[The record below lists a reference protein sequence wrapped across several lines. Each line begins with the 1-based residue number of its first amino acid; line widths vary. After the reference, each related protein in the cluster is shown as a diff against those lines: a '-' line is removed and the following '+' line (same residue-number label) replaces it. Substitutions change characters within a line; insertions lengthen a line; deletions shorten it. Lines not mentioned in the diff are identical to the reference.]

1 MSADV
6 QERAARVRL
15 MIFDVDG
22 VLTDGRLYYGP
33 QGEWLKAFDV
43 RDGQGMKL
51 LAASGVRLAIIS
63 GRRSEAL
70 AARARDL
77 GIAELHQGV
86 EDKRAAFDALV
97 VRLGLDAQQAGF
109 AGDDYIDLPVLG
121 RCGFAV
127 TVPDAPDVV
136 KARSHHVTRAPGGR
150 GAAREI
156 CEVVMRAQGT
166 LDAAL
171 ARYLA

>member
-1 MSADV
+1 MSADLL
-6 QERAARVRL
+6 QRAARVRL

-33 QGEWLKAFDV
+33 EGELVKVFDV

-51 LAASGVRLAIIS
+51 LAASGIRLAIIS

-70 AARARDL
+70 ASRARDL
-77 GIAELHQGV
+77 GIADLHQGV
-86 EDKRAAFDALV
+86 DDKFAVFVALLA
-97 VRLGLDAQQAGF
+97 RLGLDAVDAGF
-109 AGDDYIDLPVLG
+109 AGDDYIDLPVLA

-127 TVPDAPDVV
+127 TVPDAPDAV
-136 KARSHHVTRAPGGR
+136 KARSHYVTRAPGGR
-150 GAAREI
+150 GAGREI

>member
-1 MSADV
+1 
-6 QERAARVRL
+6 

-33 QGEWLKAFDV
+33 QGEWLKTFDV

-70 AARARDL
+70 AARAGDL
-77 GIAELHQGV
+77 GVAELHQGV
-86 EDKRAAFDALV
+86 EDKRTAFDALL
-97 VRLGLDAQQAGF
+97 VRFGLDAQQAGF
-109 AGDDYIDLPVLG
+109 AGDDYIDLPVLAS
-121 RCGFAV
+121 CGFAV

-136 KARSHHVTRAPGGR
+136 KARSHYVTRAPGGR
-150 GAAREI
+150 GAGREI

>member
-1 MSADV
+1 MNDDV
-6 QERAARVRL
+6 RARAARVRL

-33 QGEWLKAFDV
+33 DGEALKAFDV

-51 LAASGVRLAIIS
+51 LAASGVRLAIVS

-70 AARARDL
+70 ASRARDL
-77 GIAELHQGV
+77 GVEELHQGV
-86 EDKRAAFDALV
+86 EDKLGAFVALLAK
-97 VRLGLDAQQAGF
+97 LGLDAADAGF
-109 AGDDYIDLPVLG
+109 AGDDYIDLPVLA
-121 RCGFAV
+121 RCGFAA

-136 KARSHHVTRAPGGR
+136 KARCQYVTHAAGGR
-150 GAAREI
+150 GAGREI
-156 CEVVMRAQGT
+156 CELLMRAQGT

-171 ARYLA
+171 ARYTS